1 MAEIVRNSE
10 TGDVTVPVVTA
21 SGTREYTLKLSMN
34 ASVQLQKR
42 RKQPLGE
49 IVKDFTQMNAE
60 SMIEILFVLLQRH
73 HALEIKTHE
82 QAGDVL
88 TDMGPRTFF
97 AAFQSVMEHGAPE
110 GAADTANPPKA
121 AANPTGDGST
131 SIAAG

>member
-1 MAEIVRNSE
+1 MGEIVRNPE

-21 SGTREYTLKLSMN
+21 GGTKEYTLKLSMN
-34 ASVQLQKR
+34 AAVQLQKR

-49 IVKDFTQMNAE
+49 IVKDFAKVDAE
-60 SMIEILFVLLQRH
+60 TMIDILFVLLQRH
-73 HALEIKTHE
+73 HKDEIKTHE

-88 TDMGPRTFF
+88 TDMGPHVFV
-97 AAFQSVMEHGAPE
+97 AAFTSVMQHGAPE
-110 GAADTANPPKA
+110 GAADTANPPQP